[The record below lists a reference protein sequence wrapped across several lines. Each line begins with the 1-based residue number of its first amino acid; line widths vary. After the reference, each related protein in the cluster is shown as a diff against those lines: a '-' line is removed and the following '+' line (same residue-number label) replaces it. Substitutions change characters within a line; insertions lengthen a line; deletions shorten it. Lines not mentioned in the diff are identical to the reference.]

1 MQSFET
7 IPVTFNPE
15 VICMIDENP
24 IHGYIVK
31 SGCELVGLGHS
42 SMCDPHHSAVR
53 TVHYKTEVSTLDLQV
68 PNVWLDIV
76 LDVAK
81 EEFIC

>member
-1 MQSFET
+1 M
-7 IPVTFNPE
+7 V
-15 VICMIDENP
+15 DENAT
-24 IHGYIVK
+24 HGYIVE
-31 SGCELVGLGHS
+31 SRCELICLGHS
-42 SMCDPHHSAVR
+42 SMSDTYHSAVR
-53 TVHYKTEVSTLDLQV
+53 IVHYKTEVGSLELQM